1 MRSHLCTRTS
11 FTLPDGRVLS
21 CVLRH
26 ATRDDEPLPPLY
38 YLGLPR
44 LAPRWWLLEGE
55 PDFGPLIALDDL
67 PKGLQDI
74 AQAMAAR
81 HAYHFHPTV
90 FDPSEPYL

>member
-1 MRSHLCTRTS
+1 
-11 FTLPDGRVLS
+11 
-21 CVLRH
+21 
-26 ATRDDEPLPPLY
+26 
-38 YLGLPR
+38 
-44 LAPRWWLLEGE
+44 
-55 PDFGPLIALDDL
+55 LDDL